1 METSLQIAFWQNL
14 LNVKKEI
21 LVARDNSQLIKG
33 SVVEIV
39 LASAVE
45 VVAEIG
51 VSEEV
56 VASVEMMVSLLS
68 SRVVTQLH
76 REEEEPETKFLLVVL
91 ITNSLKK
98 SLVGSSVSL
107 VWLRKFR
114 LLRTQTIMRVV
125 DLGLS
130 LLKMSL

>member
-21 LVARDNSQLIKG
+21 LVARDNSQLINV

>member
-14 LNVKKEI
+14 LNVKKAM

-56 VASVEMMVSLLS
+56 VASVETMVSLLS
-68 SRVVTQLH
+68 SRVVIQLH
-76 REEEEPETKFLLVVL
+76 REEEELGTKFSLVVL

>member
-1 METSLQIAFWQNL
+1 METSLQIAFWLNL
-14 LNVKKEI
+14 LSEKKEI
-21 LVARDNSQLIKG
+21 LVVRDNSQPLKD
-33 SVVEIV
+33 SVVVIV

-51 VSEEV
+51 VREEV
-56 VASVEMMVSLLS
+56 VASVETMVSLLS
-68 SRVVTQLH
+68 SRVVIQLH
-76 REEEEPETKFLLVVL
+76 REEEELGTKFLLVVL

-114 LLRTQTIMRVV
+114 LLRTQIIMRVV

>member
-1 METSLQIAFWQNL
+1 METSLQIAFWLNL
-14 LNVKKEI
+14 LSEKKEI
-21 LVARDNSQLIKG
+21 LVARDNNQPLKD
-33 SVVEIV
+33 SVVVIV

-51 VSEEV
+51 VREEV
-56 VASVEMMVSLLS
+56 VASVETMVSLLS
-68 SRVVTQLH
+68 SRVVIQLH
-76 REEEEPETKFLLVVL
+76 REEEELGTKFLLVVL

-114 LLRTQTIMRVV
+114 LLRTQIITRVV

>member
-1 METSLQIAFWQNL
+1 METSLQIAFWLNL
-14 LNVKKEI
+14 LSEKKEI
-21 LVARDNSQLIKG
+21 LVVRDNSQPLKD
-33 SVVEIV
+33 SVVVIV

-51 VSEEV
+51 VREEV
-56 VASVEMMVSLLS
+56 VASVETMVSLLS
-68 SRVVTQLH
+68 SRVVIQLH
-76 REEEEPETKFLLVVL
+76 REEEELGTKFLLVVL

-114 LLRTQTIMRVV
+114 LLRTQIITRVV

>member
-14 LNVKKEI
+14 LNVKKAI

>member
-1 METSLQIAFWQNL
+1 METSLQIAFWLNL
-14 LNVKKEI
+14 LSEKKEI
-21 LVARDNSQLIKG
+21 LVARDNNQPLKD
-33 SVVEIV
+33 SVVVIV

-51 VSEEV
+51 VREEV
-56 VASVEMMVSLLS
+56 VASVEMMASLLS
-68 SRVVTQLH
+68 SRVVIQLH
-76 REEEEPETKFLLVVL
+76 REEEELGTKFLLVVL

-114 LLRTQTIMRVV
+114 LLRTQIITRVV

>member
-1 METSLQIAFWQNL
+1 M
-14 LNVKKEI
+14 KKEI

>member
-21 LVARDNSQLIKG
+21 QVARDNSQLIKV

>member
-21 LVARDNSQLIKG
+21 LVARDNSQLIKV

>member
-1 METSLQIAFWQNL
+1 METSLQIAFWLNL
-14 LNVKKEI
+14 LSEKKEI
-21 LVARDNSQLIKG
+21 LVVRDNSQPLKD
-33 SVVEIV
+33 SVVVIV

-51 VSEEV
+51 VREEV
-56 VASVEMMVSLLS
+56 VASVETMVSLLS
-68 SRVVTQLH
+68 SRVVIQLH
-76 REEEEPETKFLLVVL
+76 REEEELGTKFSLVVL

-114 LLRTQTIMRVV
+114 LLRTQIITRVV

>member
-1 METSLQIAFWQNL
+1 METSLQIAFWLNL
-14 LNVKKEI
+14 LSEKKEI
-21 LVARDNSQLIKG
+21 LVARDNNQPLKG
-33 SVVEIV
+33 SVVVIV

-51 VSEEV
+51 VREEV
-56 VASVEMMVSLLS
+56 VASVETMVSLLS
-68 SRVVTQLH
+68 SRVVIQLH
-76 REEEEPETKFLLVVL
+76 REEEELGTKFLLVVL

-114 LLRTQTIMRVV
+114 LLRTQIITRVV

>member
-1 METSLQIAFWQNL
+1 METSLQIAFWLNL
-14 LNVKKEI
+14 LSEKKEI
-21 LVARDNSQLIKG
+21 LVARDNSQPLKD
-33 SVVEIV
+33 SVVVIV

-51 VSEEV
+51 VREEV
-56 VASVEMMVSLLS
+56 VASVETMVSLLS
-68 SRVVTQLH
+68 SRVVIQLH
-76 REEEEPETKFLLVVL
+76 REEEELGTKFSLVVL

-114 LLRTQTIMRVV
+114 LLRTQIITRVV

>member
-14 LNVKKEI
+14 LNVKKAI

-51 VSEEV
+51 VREEV
-56 VASVEMMVSLLS
+56 VASVETMVSLLS
-68 SRVVTQLH
+68 SRVVIQLH

>member
-1 METSLQIAFWQNL
+1 METSLQIAFWLNL
-14 LNVKKEI
+14 LSEKKEI
-21 LVARDNSQLIKG
+21 LVVRDNSQPLKD
-33 SVVEIV
+33 SVVVIV

-51 VSEEV
+51 VREEV

-68 SRVVTQLH
+68 SRVVIQLH
-76 REEEEPETKFLLVVL
+76 REEEELGTKFLLVVL

-114 LLRTQTIMRVV
+114 LLRTQIITRVV